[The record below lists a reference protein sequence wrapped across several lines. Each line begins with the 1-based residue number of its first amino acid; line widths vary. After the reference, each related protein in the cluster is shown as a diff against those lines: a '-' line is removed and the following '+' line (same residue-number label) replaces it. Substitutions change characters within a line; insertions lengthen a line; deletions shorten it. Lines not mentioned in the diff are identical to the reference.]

1 MNKLVLVGMGL
12 FLSFSVNAADYK
24 SALTGKVLR
33 TEGATCAGISLTKN
47 SGLMGEQPLSK
58 CSIDLPARVKWIS
71 EDTFMLVQSEK
82 PNDISP
88 PRVFISK
95 VKSLKGNKVVLTE
108 IWAGWGNQPNEDT
121 TYTILK

>member
-1 MNKLVLVGMGL
+1 M
-12 FLSFSVNAADYK
+12 FLSCVANAVDYK
-24 SALTGKVLR
+24 NLLTGKTLR
-33 TEGATCAGISLTKN
+33 IDGATCAGISLSKS

-58 CSIDLPARVKWIS
+58 CSLDLPARVKWIS
-71 EDTFMLVQSEK
+71 DDTFMLVESNQ
-82 PNDISP
+82 PNETSP

-108 IWAGWGNQPNEDT
+108 IWTGWGNQPNEDT

>member
-1 MNKLVLVGMGL
+1 MKKLVLVGMGL
-12 FLSFSVNAADYK
+12 FLSFSVSAADYK

-95 VKSLKGNKVVLTE
+95 VKSIKGNKVVLTE

-121 TYTILK
+121 IYTIVN